1 MSGMRR
7 IDFTMAASGAVV
19 GTLHVVDEEELII
32 DPYLLSTHNLWD
44 LMHFVVLDGTTV
56 TPLIGYRIVATGDA
70 EVQLVDK
77 PVELINAWFLCTTPG
92 EFTGQRK
99 WYKEFRH
106 FAATSKLFI
115 PQMSGIEQESD
126 FLSRR
131 NNSC

>member
-1 MSGMRR
+1 MRR

-19 GTLHVVDEEELII
+19 GTLHVVDEEFLI
-32 DPYLLSTHNLWD
+32 DAEVLSTTFDRHLI
-44 LMHFVVLDGTTV
+44 HFVVLDGTSC
-56 TPLIGYRIVATGDA
+56 TPLNGHRIVARGDA

-77 PVELINAWFLCTTPG
+77 PVELINAWFLCTPPG

-99 WYKEFRH
+99 WYKEFRN
-106 FAATSKLFI
+106 FAATSPLSI
-115 PQMSGIEQESD
+115 PQMSSIEQESD

>member
-1 MSGMRR
+1 MFVTRR

-19 GTLHVVDEEELII
+19 GTLHVVDEEFLI
-32 DPYLLSTHNLWD
+32 DAEVLSMTFG
-44 LMHFVVLDGTTV
+44 MHLNQFVVLDGTSC
-56 TPLIGYRIVATGDA
+56 TPLNGYRIVARGDV
-70 EVQLVDK
+70 EVQLVAK

-106 FAATSKLFI
+106 FAATSPLSI
-115 PQMSGIEQESD
+115 PQMSSIQQESD